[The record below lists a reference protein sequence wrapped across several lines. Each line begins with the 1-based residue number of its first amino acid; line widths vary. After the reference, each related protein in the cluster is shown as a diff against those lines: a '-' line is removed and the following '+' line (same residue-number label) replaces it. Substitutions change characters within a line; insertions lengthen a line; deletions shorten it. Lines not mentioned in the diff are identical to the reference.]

1 MPERPARIR
10 LGTAAESAE
19 MPAPRMRPPRLLDNQ
34 GEAGEF
40 VLPLS
45 LPGPSDE
52 LRRIDDFTFAAASW
66 TLTAHEARPG
76 HELQFASLVERGV
89 SLARAVF
96 AENSANMEGWALYSE
111 AILLPFMPPE
121 GQLVSLQHRLV
132 RAARGFLDPELQAG
146 KSTPAAA
153 RTFLEK
159 EVVLSP
165 PLAQSEVERYTFRA
179 PGQATSYFYGFTR
192 LMELRRET
200 ESMMGPRFDAQRF
213 HDFVLAQG
221 ILPPKLLRKAVIER
235 FVPAQPAP

>member
-1 MPERPARIR
+1 MPLHRVTYVHATGLVFEGLSTLLDERIP
-10 LGTAAESAE
+10 
-19 MPAPRMRPPRLLDNQ
+19 PPRRATALARLRRYA
-34 GEAGEF
+34 GLEAGDAPIAEQ
-40 VLPLS
+40 
-45 LPGPSDE
+45 
-52 LRRIDDFTFAAASW
+52 
-66 TLTAHEARPG
+66 ARKR
-76 HELQFASLVERGV
+76 LDQV
-89 SLARAVF
+89 ARAVF
-96 AENSANMEGWALYSE
+96 AENSANMEGWARYSE

-146 KSTPAAA
+146 KITPAAA

-165 PLAQSEVERYTFRA
+165 LLAQSEVERYTFRA

-192 LMELRRET
+192 LMELRREV

-221 ILPPKLLRKAVIER
+221 ILPPKLLRKSVIER
-235 FVPAQPAP
+235 FVPAQRTP